1 MSFRGHYG
9 IPVHKQEFQVL
20 SHEVFFFLNPFLR
33 EQKESSSAALASPS
47 LSFPL
52 RQERRVFAA
61 ATRGLHSCC
70 CRGRRKGGDFC
81 KLYYPRRRPLQ
92 IAYKTALSESLL
104 LSTIHIAYTSAPFT
118 QSTLHTIHIA
128 YRCITINIA
137 YRPKIS
143 HFQGRDR

>member
-70 CRGRRKGGDFC
+70 CRGRKGFLQAVLPATPFPLPPAASVGASAID
-81 KLYYPRRRPLQ
+81 KSLSLIETRR
-92 IAYKTALSESLL
+92 
-104 LSTIHIAYTSAPFT
+104 
-118 QSTLHTIHIA
+118 
-128 YRCITINIA
+128 
-137 YRPKIS
+137 
-143 HFQGRDR
+143 